1 MNDQPNETR
10 IHNNTYAR
18 RFAFLPRLLFI
29 LLILVLTAFYAVQFT
44 YAEESDSVNLYL
56 DVGFNDNLLMNKYDV
71 SLELDG
77 EQLGTV
83 EYGKYYTK
91 LCNVKPGKHV
101 LSVYKT
107 EDSEVM
113 GEHSFQVKEDETFQ
127 CKLKTKKKEIEVED
141 AKNLKG
147 TAGHS
152 MEVPDCVGLHLV
164 GAEILLDQKGFVNH
178 HPKENTEE
186 TIEEETWVVDAQ
198 NFKVGEKIDKNDEI
212 ILTCIPGEEYVDKTF
227 PGLSYNDAI
236 KKAKAIGYKKIQRVD
251 SRRKTKEGK
260 AVRLKASTVSDE
272 AKPYWTVKAAKDKYS
287 DDATLTLSFSYNP
300 PMPDLT
306 GVIVKSAEDQVKL
319 IRQGHFY
326 YSFIGYKSG
335 DPVSPENL
343 EKYEVLEQS
352 QEPGTIIEYK
362 STITF
367 KCKKTEAAKEA
378 ERKAEEAAKA
388 EAERKAQEELESKL
402 NVEVWYTRTGNCY
415 HLENCSALNNPLGPV
430 TQREAIKMGLGPCS
444 KCIKN
449 WFFIPNWTDYR

>member
-1 MNDQPNETR
+1 MRYNGR
-10 IHNNTYAR
+10 CLS
-18 RFAFLPRLLFI
+18 FMRLLVVLSI
-29 LLILVLTAFYAVQFT
+29 MLLTTAYATQLT

-77 EQLGTV
+77 EQLGTL

-127 CKLKTKKKEIEVED
+127 CKLKTKKKEIEFED
-141 AKNLKG
+141 AENLKG

-152 MEVPDCVGLHLV
+152 LEVPDCVGLHLV
-164 GAEILLDQKGFVNH
+164 GAIELLDQEGFVNYRY
-178 HPKENTEE
+178 EGNTEE
-186 TIEEETWVVDAQ
+186 TIEEKTWVVDAQ
-198 NFKVGEKIDKNDEI
+198 NINVGEKIDKNDEI
-212 ILTCIPGEEYVDKTF
+212 ILTCIPGEEFVDKTF
-227 PGLSYNDAI
+227 PGLAYNDAI
-236 KKAKAIGYKKIQRVD
+236 KKAKDLGYKKVLRID

-260 AVRLKASTVSDE
+260 AVRLKASKVSDE
-272 AKPYWTVKAAKDKYS
+272 AKPYWTVKAAKDRYS
-287 DDATLTLSFSYNP
+287 DKATLTLSFAYNP
-300 PMPDLT
+300 PMPDLS
-306 GVIVKSAEDQVKL
+306 GVIVKNAEEQVKS
-319 IRQGHFY
+319 IRQAHFY
-326 YSFIGYKSG
+326 YNFIGYKTG

-352 QEPGTIIEYK
+352 IEPGAIIEYK

-388 EAERKAQEELESKL
+388 EAERQAQEELESKL
-402 NVEVWYTRTGNCY
+402 NIEVWYTNTGDAY
-415 HLENCSALNNPLGPV
+415 HLYGCRHLKTKNGPI
-430 TQREAIKMGLGPCS
+430 TQREAIKRGLGPCS
-444 KCIKN
+444 DCIDG
-449 WFFIPNWTDYR
+449 WCYIPNWTDYR